1 MIMRLKLQHFILAV
15 FAILFFL
22 LVAIWSIS
30 LFFSY
35 SAGQQAAVSPV
46 GFLGYWALQALW
58 VVPLLFILVAGIY
71 GLLFSTL
78 IRPLLK
84 ITRSMQHDVIAQH
97 PLHGRDKGYL
107 TPGLKLLQQYFL
119 RLKQLSKHDA
129 LTGLNNRIIFEE
141 RLQQAVLEGRRSGRR
156 YALVFIDIDDFHRVN
171 HELGP
176 YIGDG
181 VLRQLAKRLSNS
193 LRESDSVARLE
204 EDNFALLL
212 EYAEQGQVT
221 NLVGKIYQYLTRS
234 YTVYGRK
241 IRIKVSV
248 GVALYPEHGQ
258 DADTLALN
266 ADRALL
272 TAQKGEWPVEFFELH
287 RTDASGQGFSVI
299 QSLVQAIENDEFKL
313 VYQPVMDLQHHS
325 TSYFEALLRWKDP
338 EQHDPI
344 ENTIEL
350 AEKNQLIKP
359 LTNWIIEAAC
369 KQLQLLSHPS
379 IKIAVNLSMIDL
391 HDEHLP
397 ERVQRMLQQY
407 GVMPRQI
414 LIEITEGQIM
424 QEPDQVIAILHRL
437 SDMGIALLIDDFGT
451 GQASLTYLRKLPVEK
466 IKIDQSFVKDMVN
479 NEEDS
484 TIVEAT
490 IKLAHTLGIKVVA
503 EGVESAAIHEMLIQ
517 MHCDY
522 IQGYYISHPLERD
535 QILNWCDQQQTQ
547 SAS

>member
-1 MIMRLKLQHFILAV
+1 MRMKLQHFFLVV

-22 LVAIWSIS
+22 LVAIWSLS

-35 SAGQQAAVSPV
+35 AASQEASRSL
-46 GFLGYWALQALW
+46 GDFLLHWALQALW
-58 VVPLLFILVAGIY
+58 VIPLLLIPVVGLYA
-71 GLLFSTL
+71 LLFNTL

-84 ITRSMQHDVIAQH
+84 ITRNMQHDVIAQH

-119 RLKQLSKHDA
+119 RLKQLTKHDA

-156 YALVFIDIDDFHRVN
+156 YALVFIDIDDFHQVN

-181 VLRQLAKRLSNS
+181 VLRQLAKRLSNG
-193 LRESDSVARLE
+193 LRETDSVARLE

-212 EYAEQGQVT
+212 EYAEQDQIT
-221 NLVGKIYQYLTRS
+221 NLVGKIYQYLTRN

-248 GVALYPEHGQ
+248 GVALYPDHGQ
-258 DADTLALN
+258 DADTLALS
-266 ADRALL
+266 ADQALL
-272 TAQKGEWPVEFFELH
+272 RAQKGEWPVEFFKLH
-287 RTDASGQGFSVI
+287 SNEAVHQGFSLI

-359 LTNWIIEAAC
+359 LTNWIIESAC

-391 HDEHLP
+391 HDEQLP
-397 ERVQRMLQQY
+397 ERVHHILQNY

-424 QEPDQVIAILHRL
+424 QEPEQVIAILHRL
-437 SDMGIALLIDDFGT
+437 SAMGIALLIDDFGT

-466 IKIDQSFVKDMVN
+466 IKIDQSFVKDMVS
-479 NEEDS
+479 NEEDR

-490 IKLAHTLGIKVVA
+490 INLAHTLGIKVVA
-503 EGVESAAIHEMLIQ
+503 EGVESSAIHELLMQ

-522 IQGYYISHPLERD
+522 IQGYYISHPLEQD
-535 QILNWCDQQQTQ
+535 QILNWCDQQQVLT
-547 SAS
+547 AS